1 TGYPRPRERVQN
13 AWLAV
18 GVLLVPAEESG
29 EMFDDEPVELRLDAD
44 DHATE
49 DLDRR
54 NIVRVD
60 RSPTAGASSE
70 EDVFILPI
78 CEESYCDAL
87 FGCRQWRGVGE
98 VSVDRQLALC
108 RRPKD
113 GIDLALDDAARI
125 HLHENFR
132 FVAGFDIAQFVL
144 PVECQQP
151 RIVLLDEA
159 HHGHGR
165 ELGRAYAGLQGKIGH
180 APVRWSNVD
189 AALEVEFLLAQVGFG
204 LENLRPSLRF
214 RGVGGEEF
222 AFKIAEV
229 ALRLLEVSPLPG
241 PSRGKRR
248 ELFDALLRQ
257 IDPRSECRFFCR
269 RVSELILQSTE

>member
-1 TGYPRPRERVQN
+1 YG
-13 AWLAV
+13 
-18 GVLLVPAEESG
+18 
-29 EMFDDEPVELRLDAD
+29 
-44 DHATE
+44 
-49 DLDRR
+49 
-54 NIVRVD
+54 
-60 RSPTAGASSE
+60 
-70 EDVFILPI
+70 
-78 CEESYCDAL
+78 
-87 FGCRQWRGVGE
+87 RGVGE
-98 VSVDRQLALC
+98 VAVDWKLALR

-125 HLHENFR
+125 HLHKNFR

-189 AALEVEFLLAQVGFG
+189 AALEVEFLLAQIGFG

-214 RGVGGEEF
+214 RGVAGAEMF
-222 AFKIAEV
+222 RRRKRAIIATMGSV
-229 ALRLLEVSPLPG
+229 MTMNWLVKFQGSHLNLKKMSQTKKP
-241 PSRGKRR
+241 
-248 ELFDALLRQ
+248 
-257 IDPRSECRFFCR
+257 
-269 RVSELILQSTE
+269 